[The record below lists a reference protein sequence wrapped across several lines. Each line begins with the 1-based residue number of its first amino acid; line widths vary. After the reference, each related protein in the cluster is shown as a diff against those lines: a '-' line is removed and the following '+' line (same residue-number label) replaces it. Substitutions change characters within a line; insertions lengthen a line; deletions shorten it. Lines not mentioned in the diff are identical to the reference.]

1 MPDADRNENILINH
15 VAQTRSRLRGK
26 KTLEESLDRIKLES
40 HSFLLC
46 FGHCRHRVDMSKGRK
61 VAVMRRTK
69 RHHVINGN
77 RESFSSFLF
86 FFPLENRSGNALTRP
101 LFVFLLLE
109 ERKKFLASMNRS
121 KRKMIGSRSPE
132 SSVATVCL
140 SLSRGGKTGPRNAVY
155 VDIFER
161 IRRLFPSF
169 SSPLELPP
177 QVSLLLQSLSF
188 EDEPNGSREREDYGS
203 SGRAES

>member
-1 MPDADRNENILINH
+1 MPDANRNENILINH
-15 VAQTRSRLRGK
+15 LAQTK
-26 KTLEESLDRIKLES
+26 SLSIDRIKLES

-46 FGHCRHRVDMSKGRK
+46 FGHRVDMSKGRK

-86 FFPLENRSGNALTRP
+86 SFPPRESFEQRFNTASLRVSSP
-101 LFVFLLLE
+101 
-109 ERKKFLASMNRS
+109 RKKEISRLDESVEEKN
-121 KRKMIGSRSPE
+121 GSRSPE

-161 IRRLFPSF
+161 I
-169 SSPLELPP
+169 
-177 QVSLLLQSLSF
+177 
-188 EDEPNGSREREDYGS
+188 
-203 SGRAES
+203 

>member
-1 MPDADRNENILINH
+1 MPDANRNENILINH
-15 VAQTRSRLRGK
+15 LAQTK
-26 KTLEESLDRIKLES
+26 SLSIDRIKLES

-46 FGHCRHRVDMSKGRK
+46 FGHRVDMSKGRK

-86 FFPLENRSGNALTRP
+86 SFPPRESFEQRFNTASLRVSSP
-101 LFVFLLLE
+101 
-109 ERKKFLASMNRS
+109 RKKEISRLDESVEEKNDRISFS
-121 KRKMIGSRSPE
+121 RKFCRDSLPE
-132 SSVATVCL
+132 PE
-140 SLSRGGKTGPRNAVY
+140 PRRENWAA
-155 VDIFER
+155 ECG
-161 IRRLFPSF
+161 IRRYIRTNISRLFPSSS

-188 EDEPNGSREREDYGS
+188 EDEPNGGREREDYGS

>member
-1 MPDADRNENILINH
+1 MPDANRNENILINH
-15 VAQTRSRLRGK
+15 LAQTK
-26 KTLEESLDRIKLES
+26 SLSIDRIKLES

-46 FGHCRHRVDMSKGRK
+46 FGHRVDMSKGRK

-86 FFPLENRSGNALTRP
+86 SFPPKNRSSNALTRP

-109 ERKKFLASMNRS
+109 RKKFLVSMNRS

-161 IRRLFPSF
+161 I
-169 SSPLELPP
+169 
-177 QVSLLLQSLSF
+177 
-188 EDEPNGSREREDYGS
+188 
-203 SGRAES
+203 